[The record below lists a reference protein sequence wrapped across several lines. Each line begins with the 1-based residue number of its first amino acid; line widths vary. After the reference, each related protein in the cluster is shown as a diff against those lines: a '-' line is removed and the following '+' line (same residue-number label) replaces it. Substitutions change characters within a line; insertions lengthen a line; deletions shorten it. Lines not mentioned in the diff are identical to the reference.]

1 MSDET
6 VSVASL
12 SGFLALAAILA
23 CLSFVLA

>member
-12 SGFLALAAILA
+12 TGFVALAAILFS
-23 CLSFVLA
+23 LSFVLI